1 MADALFRV
9 ITAGP
14 LSTVQDSGR
23 PGFARFGVSAGGPM
37 DRTSH
42 RIGQSILGD
51 IAEGT
56 ALEID
61 LQGLTLECLDNAADF
76 ALTGGDFSVAFG
88 KASETGWVTGSICPG
103 ERMTIRP
110 HRWGNWCYLAFSG
123 VIDKPTWLGSRSV
136 NPSLNVTGRRLV
148 AGDVLRVVNV
158 TASNKPGARRLPV
171 PVFARPRPEIRIVT
185 GPQERFFTEEAFG
198 RFRGEAFAISTRY
211 NRQGIRL
218 DGPALPI
225 STALDMPSEPV
236 ARGSVQVDGSG
247 QASVLMAD
255 HQPTGG
261 YPKIGTVISGDQD
274 RLAQLRPRSLFRFI
288 ETNPAAAINMLR
300 RRDQLIHSYLAAL
313 RS

>member
-1 MADALFRV
+1 VADALFRV

-14 LSTVQDSGR
+14 LSTVQDGGR

-42 RIGQSILGD
+42 RIGQSALGD

-61 LQGLTLECLDNAADF
+61 LQGLTLECLDGAADF

-88 KASETGWVTGSICPG
+88 NASETGWVTNSICAG

-110 HRWGNWCYLAFSG
+110 HRWGNWCYVAFSG
-123 VIDKPTWLGSRSV
+123 VIDTPKWLGSRSV

-158 TASNKPGARRLPV
+158 TAPNKPARRLPV
-171 PVFARPRPEIRIVT
+171 PVFARPRPEIRFVA

-198 RFRGEAFAISTRY
+198 RFLGETFATSTRY

-218 DGPALPI
+218 DGPALSI
-225 STALDMPSEPV
+225 STALDMPSEPL

-274 RLAQLRPRSLFRFI
+274 RLAQLRPRSQFRFI
-288 ETNPAAAINMLR
+288 ETSPQAAIKMLR
-300 RRDQLIHSYLAAL
+300 RRDLLIHSYLAAL